1 MSHRNSQITFHH
13 VRNVGK
19 GKRENY
25 TFAIIP
31 TKTLIFIGVSK
42 CSKRDQF
49 DKKIGRE
56 IAFERASHAAYNAR
70 YGGRLPNWTIAID
83 RKDYGLEGDRIKR
96 EIVAIT
102 RSELPSLQ
110 RLSQT
115 EARVWEEKFQK
126 ALADGN
132 SEVNA
137 MVKASS

>member
-31 TKTLIFIGVSK
+31 TKDTIYIGVSK
-42 CSKRDQF
+42 CSKKDQF

-56 IAFERASHAAYNAR
+56 IAFERASHAAYVGR
-70 YGGRLPNWTIAID
+70 YGGRVPTWCIAID
-83 RKDYGLEGDRIKR
+83 RESYGLEGPRIKR

-102 RSELPSLQ
+102 RNELPYLQ

-115 EARVWEEKFQK
+115 EAKVWEDKLQEY
-126 ALADGN
+126 LATGQPK
-132 SEVNA
+132 A
-137 MVKASS
+137 MVQAP